1 MTVISKCYI
10 CNKNISA
17 KHSYG
22 EHIILNAL
30 GGNLTSESLMC
41 RPCAVSLEKIDAAL
55 AQSLN
60 SFGVLLGITRDRKT
74 NPPILVTMIDT
85 GEQIYL
91 ESGGKPVLP
100 EKSIIIKDNL
110 DNSEQPF
117 LYIKAKD
124 EAQLREA
131 LKGKKR
137 KYPFLNVEEIVKS
150 AVSQQMHISPVRI
163 EILFGDKQLRSV
175 CKMAMN
181 FYMYH
186 NGKRDLIT
194 HLIPYI
200 KGECKKNQYVNYYY
214 PDELIVTS
222 DLNESFIHTLF
233 IKGNPQ
239 EKILYGYIELY
250 NTFRLIVL
258 LSDSYEESFFQ
269 EAYSFDVISREK
281 VDKEININ
289 LTRKEILDLVNN
301 SEPPVEKIAIAVKD
315 LKNAIASY
323 MRYKQ
328 LVNDLKNILQEANFD
343 EKMSQ
348 ELIAKNLSKG
358 MCDLMYRGLDFHQ
371 PNFDKNY

>member
-1 MTVISKCYI
+1 MAVISKCYI
-10 CNKNISA
+10 CNKNIIA
-17 KHSYG
+17 KHSYD

-30 GGNLTSESLMC
+30 GGNLTSKSLIC
-41 RPCAVSLEKIDAAL
+41 RPCAVSFDKIDAAL
-55 AQSLN
+55 AESLN
-60 SFGVLLGITRDRKT
+60 LFGLLLGITRKRGT
-74 NPPILVTMIDT
+74 NPSILVSTIDT
-85 GEQIYL
+85 GEEIYL

-100 EKSIIIKDNL
+100 KKSIIIINNL

-131 LKGKKR
+131 LKGIKR
-137 KYPFLNVEEIVKS
+137 KYSFLDVEEIVKS

-163 EILFGDKQLRSV
+163 KILFDDKSLRSV
-175 CKMAMN
+175 CKMAIN

-200 KGECKKNQYVNYYY
+200 KGECKKNKYVNYYY

-222 DLNESFIHTLF
+222 NLKESFIHTLF
-233 IKGNPQ
+233 IKGDPQ

-250 NTFRLIVL
+250 NAFRLIVL
-258 LSDSYEESFFQ
+258 LSDSYEESFLQ

-281 VDKEININ
+281 VDREININ

-301 SEPPVEKIAIAVKD
+301 SEPPVKTVEKIAIAVKD
-315 LKNAIASY
+315 LKNAIESY
-323 MRYKQ
+323 LRYKQ
-328 LVNDLKNILQEANFD
+328 LVNDLKNILQEAGFD

-348 ELIAKNLSKG
+348 ELIAKI
-358 MCDLMYRGLDFHQ
+358 CDLMYRGLDSHQ
-371 PNFDKNY
+371 HNFDENY